1 MNIYALQTAKAQ
13 DGLPSDGNTLI
24 IPAVDSVHGHRPLW
38 LINLMQAYKCERIK
52 KTFCSTD
59 HPLIKKAISST
70 VICGESLYDFED
82 AIDRPENLQ
91 GEGEFHKETVK
102 HGLSKIEERTGE
114 TVDFLVVLLG
124 NSHLALQKDIDNVLD
139 ELTTNS
145 EEEISNNEFKVFN
158 ESFWMSKRK
167 HIVAEDWPQSFLE
180 EEAVVN
186 GN

>member
-13 DGLPSDGNTLI
+13 DGLSSDSNTLI

-70 VICGESLYDFED
+70 IISGEFLYNFEH

-91 GEGEFHKETVK
+91 GDGDLHKETVK
-102 HGLSKIEERTGE
+102 HGLSEIEERTGE
-114 TVDFLVVLLG
+114 TVDILVVLLG
-124 NSHLALQKDIDNVLD
+124 NSHLARQKDIDNVLD
-139 ELTTNS
+139 ELVTNS
-145 EEEISNNEFKVFN
+145 EETISNNEFKVFN
-158 ESFWMSKRK
+158 ESFWISKRR
-167 HIVAEDWPQSFLE
+167 HIIGENWPQSFLE
-180 EEAVVN
+180 EEAVIN